1 LSCSKRVV
9 SLTKRM
15 KFDETLCPTIRKS
28 KSRSRGKALR
38 VAFHKKPL
46 KSNLIPKQD
55 KHRRTNSINFNTVE
69 SNKRVDDDAAAAAV
83 E

>member
-1 LSCSKRVV
+1 
-9 SLTKRM
+9 M
-15 KFDETLCPTIRKS
+15 KHYALQSIS
-28 KSRSRGKALR
+28 KSRSGGKALR
-38 VAFHKKPL
+38 LPHEKPQ